1 MSDFLH
7 HPIGK
12 ELVICSSQVSVF
24 LALDV
29 AHVLLWAKIP
39 WWVKRDGLV

>member
-12 ELVICSSQVSVF
+12 ELVICSSQMPIA

-29 AHVLLWAKIP
+29 AYVLLWAKIP
-39 WWVKRDGLV
+39 WWVKRGGLV